1 MQCPAVHYVL
11 LKWRMPYIRQ
21 LPTSWQG
28 TAFSVHSCNVG
39 RKALKKRYKSITDRM
54 RRSGAGRESD
64 ERSLSVICLFH
75 PSCDIINHKNTTARV
90 NVTGSIRVKPGSRCP
105 CERGVFV
112 QGYRA
117 LVTTHGQ
124 HLVEWKASSCALLT
138 LRPPKLVVTCNVWPI
153 SWVSYKS
160 SYKGR

>member
-1 MQCPAVHYVL
+1 MK
-11 LKWRMPYIRQ
+11 KWRKDERGLSTQRGCFCRYGARRIQRQLQGAVRKNAVYRQ

-54 RRSGAGRESD
+54 RRSGAGRESA

-124 HLVEWKASSCALLT
+124 HLVE
-138 LRPPKLVVTCNVWPI
+138 
-153 SWVSYKS
+153 
-160 SYKGR
+160 